1 MKLIFLLVF
10 LIGSCSF
17 SIDREK
23 PTKKIVIEKLE
34 PIEDT
39 KVECDTDSLTKL
51 QLTKCK
57 MEARLLE
64 LKY

>member
-1 MKLIFLLVF
+1 MRLVFLLVF
-10 LIGSCSF
+10 VIGSCSF

-23 PTKKIVIEKLE
+23 PTKKIVIEKLK

-39 KVECDTDSLTKL
+39 KVKCDTSRLSKL
-51 QLTKCK
+51 QLTKCQ

>member
-1 MKLIFLLVF
+1 MRLVFLLVF
-10 LIGSCSF
+10 VIGSCSF

-23 PTKKIVIEKLE
+23 PTKKIVIEKLK

-39 KVECDTDSLTKL
+39 KVKCDTSRLSKL

>member
-1 MKLIFLLVF
+1 MRLLILLL
-10 LIGSCSF
+10 LISSCSF

-23 PTKKIVIEKLE
+23 PTKKIIIEKLE

-39 KVECDTDSLTKL
+39 KVKCSTNNLTKL
-51 QLTKCK
+51 ELTKCE